1 MGLARAVCAV
11 AILCISA
18 LPALGADDPPARKR
32 VLYISSYHPAFPSFL
47 PQVDGIRSS
56 LAAGGFPEP
65 RIVLDFEYMD
75 TKRFPKETQVPRFV
89 ANLRQKLTV
98 LDSYDIVIAADDNAF
113 EMAVAHQGTLFRNSP
128 IVFLGVNN
136 REVALQQNRN
146 PRVTGVVEDVDIE
159 MNLGLIERLYP
170 RSKTIVAISDDTT
183 VGGWARMRAVHAATK
198 LRNHR
203 LEILSLADHSY
214 PEFYRKL
221 SEVPPSVPVMLLS
234 AYRDKDGTTSEFLDV
249 LARIRAVYKG
259 AIFAN
264 QRHGVGHGVLG
275 GDLVDHWRQGL
286 TAGQLTARILS
297 GVPVST
303 MAVVDKSPNTLTIDF
318 KEAQRLHFNEWAF
331 PPDTE
336 FVNRP
341 ASYLSENRGV
351 ILVASAVV
359 FGQALVILLLVHSAQ
374 RRRTA
379 EKAAI
384 EARRD
389 AEVANKAKTEFLANM
404 SHELRTPLN
413 SIIGFAE
420 VLIADRV
427 GAIETGKRAEYLSDI
442 RESGQHLLELLNNI
456 LDVAKI
462 EMGKLQIV
470 DAEIDVTHVLGL
482 CQRLVAER
490 AAASNTR
497 IEISLSKEL
506 PRLRADGTRLKQSV
520 LNLLSNAVKFS
531 EGGGIVW
538 IGARATDDGGMAI
551 SVRDDGPG
559 IPAED
564 LKWVLE
570 PFNRGR
576 SSRVAA
582 KEGSGIGLALTASLM
597 QSHGGRLEIESEVG
611 KGTTATLVF
620 PADRVVAV
628 RQAPALV
635 VNA

>member
-1 MGLARAVCAV
+1 
-11 AILCISA
+11 
-18 LPALGADDPPARKR
+18 
-32 VLYISSYHPAFPSFL
+32 
-47 PQVDGIRSS
+47 
-56 LAAGGFPEP
+56 
-65 RIVLDFEYMD
+65 
-75 TKRFPKETQVPRFV
+75 
-89 ANLRQKLTV
+89 
-98 LDSYDIVIAADDNAF
+98 
-113 EMAVAHQGTLFRNSP
+113 
-128 IVFLGVNN
+128 
-136 REVALQQNRN
+136 
-146 PRVTGVVEDVDIE
+146 VEDVDIE

-170 RSKTIVAISDDTT
+170 KSKTIVAISDDTT
-183 VGGWARMRAVHAATK
+183 VGGWARTRVVKAATN

-203 LEILSLADHSY
+203 LEMLSLADLSY
-214 PEFYRKL
+214 AEFYRKL
-221 SEVPPSVPVMLLS
+221 AEVPPSVPVMLLS
-234 AYRDKDGTTSEFLDV
+234 AYRDKNGATSEFLDV
-249 LARIRAVYKG
+249 LARIRVAYKG

-297 GVPVST
+297 GIPVST
-303 MAVVDKSPNTLTIDF
+303 MAVIDKSPNTLTIDF
-318 KEAQRLHFNEWAF
+318 KEAQRLHLNEWAF
-331 PPDTE
+331 PPNTE

-359 FGQALVILLLVHSAQ
+359 FGQALAILLLVRSA
-374 RRRTA
+374 RRRRIA

-384 EARRD
+384 EAHRD

-427 GAIETGKRAEYLSDI
+427 GAIEKGKRAEYLSDI

-470 DAEIDVTHVLGL
+470 DVEIDVVHVLRL

-490 AAASNTR
+490 AAANNTR
-497 IEISLSKEL
+497 VEISLPENL
-506 PRLRADGTRLKQSV
+506 PRLRADGTRIKQSV

-531 EGGGIVW
+531 DGGGSVW
-538 IGARATDDGGMAI
+538 ISATVIGDGAMAI

-559 IPAED
+559 IPADD

-576 SSRVAA
+576 SSRVAS

-611 KGTTATLVF
+611 KGTTVTLLF
-620 PADRVVAV
+620 PPNRVIAV
-628 RQAPALV
+628 RRAPALV